1 MADYTG
7 ERAAMTAA
15 RVRLDEVFAA
25 PGSREPMYRALCN
38 VLSHLSDELET
49 YEDWNGGLE
58 PGDDM
63 VLGQLEKVLKVITEE
78 LG

>member
-1 MADYTG
+1 VADYTQ
-7 ERAAMTAA
+7 ERAALTSI

-25 PGSREPMYRALCN
+25 PGSREPMYRALAA

-49 YEDWNGGLE
+49 YEDWNSAVE

-63 VLGQLEKVLKVITEE
+63 VLGQLEKIQKAIKEE